1 MVLVPTPDRRFIAI
15 EGLPGSGHT
24 EFVEW
29 VSDQPD
35 WFAEL
40 EREFSALPPIDRSP
54 LSHALQ
60 RLVGR
65 FESHQSLVSEDLF
78 RSRLI
83 CDFTFETH
91 ALWAECLLSSQE
103 LALYNRVAAVMTPSP
118 VRADVVVY
126 IQAPEA
132 EILATL
138 KQQYKGVD
146 VDQWR
151 RLYRAYDSHFFSY
164 DETPVLVVRRDKS
177 GAYHGLGSREAVW
190 DKILSYQGGK
200 TYFLGESGLWD
211 GGSPAGD

>member
-1 MVLVPTPDRRFIAI
+1 MVQSADRRFVAI

-29 VSDQPD
+29 VADQPD

-65 FESHQSLVSEDLF
+65 FEAHQALVSEDLF

-83 CDFTFETH
+83 TDFTFETH
-91 ALWAECLLSSQE
+91 ALWAECLLSPQE
-103 LALYNRVAAVMTPSP
+103 LVLYNRVASVMTPSP

-132 EILATL
+132 EILTAL
-138 KQQYKGVD
+138 KQQYKGID
-146 VDQWR
+146 VEQWR
-151 RLYRAYDSHFFSY
+151 RLYHAYDSHFFSY
-164 DETPVLVVRRDKS
+164 DDTPVLVVRRDKS
-177 GAYHGLGSREAVW
+177 GDYHGLGSREAVW